1 MAQTC
6 WLVHDESS
14 SALEIYHR
22 LNFPTGNFSQEMI
35 SGVPYCLAG
44 LPVTHVVLWTLSTS
58 RENFLEVHGLAKN
71 NRSALDFFP
80 GRFTF
85 KAISSISAFPGGIRK
100 FPYRGVKRCGGKP

>member
-35 SGVPYCLAG
+35 SGGPYRLAG
-44 LPVTHVVLWTLSTS
+44 LPVTHAVLW
-58 RENFLEVHGLAKN
+58 
-71 NRSALDFFP
+71 
-80 GRFTF
+80 
-85 KAISSISAFPGGIRK
+85 
-100 FPYRGVKRCGGKP
+100 PYPPLGEIF